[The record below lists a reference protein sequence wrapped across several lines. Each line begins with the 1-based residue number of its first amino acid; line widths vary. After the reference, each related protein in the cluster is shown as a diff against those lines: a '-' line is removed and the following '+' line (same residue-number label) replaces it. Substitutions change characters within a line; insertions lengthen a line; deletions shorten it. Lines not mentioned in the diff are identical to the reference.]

1 MIGGHERKK
10 PGLCAPPALSFFGG
24 GGHMSGMAFAAVA
37 PTHVAEVEN
46 KIAAHDAAMPAAAID
61 LASLDVLASNL
72 QAVWSAPTTDARLKT
87 RIVRT
92 LIHEVVADT
101 TTRPPRSSSLF
112 TGWAAPTAK
121 CTYPSV
127 GADSATVCLIF
138 APLKGYDEPEILHS
152 SLTRRCLV
160 DADAGHFTRIVQTS
174 FGLSGH
180 F

>member
-1 MIGGHERKK
+1 MAIDASCTVGRVRGARVIGGHERKK
-10 PGLCAPPALSFFGG
+10 PGLCAPPALSFFG

-121 CTYPSV
+121 CTCPSV
-127 GADSATVCLIF
+127 GADSATASPPIS
-138 APLKGYDEPEILHS
+138 LKRCVNWCS
-152 SLTRRCLV
+152 SPAT
-160 DADAGHFTRIVQTS
+160 I
-174 FGLSGH
+174 
-180 F
+180 